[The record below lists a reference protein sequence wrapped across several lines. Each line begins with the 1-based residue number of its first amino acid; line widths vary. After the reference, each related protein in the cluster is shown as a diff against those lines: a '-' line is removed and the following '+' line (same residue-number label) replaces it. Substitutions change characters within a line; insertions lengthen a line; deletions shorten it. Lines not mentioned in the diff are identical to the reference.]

1 MSDMKLIME
10 NWKNYSEQELREQIL
25 EYIEVNNLMLTEE
38 QINEAMPKWLQKIGA
53 GAALAAT
60 LMGVPTAQAAD
71 TSTMASQPTTTQQVE
86 IGGDVYDAELVK
98 IFKQINQASQD
109 MDKAANEY
117 TFLYNR
123 MHDQKGE
130 EAGYWQPEML
140 NFMPEPGEYETGRSG
155 VNPNIAREAAK
166 SLETSL
172 YGDMDRTKLIVKLLN
187 THADT
192 VDKYIKT
199 TEDARSNTK
208 FLKFVDQAQEDPASA
223 EEIII
228 KFGT

>member
-10 NWKNYSEQELREQIL
+10 GWKNYSEQELREQIL
-25 EYIEVNNLMLTEE
+25 EYIEANNLMLTEE
-38 QINEAMPKWLQKIGA
+38 QINEAMPKWLKKMGA
-53 GAALAAT
+53 GAALASI

-71 TSTMASQPTTTQQVE
+71 TTAMSSQPTTTQQVE
-86 IGGDVYDAELVK
+86 IGGDAYDIELVK

-109 MDKAANEY
+109 MDKATSEY
-117 TFLYNR
+117 KYLYNR
-123 MHDQKGE
+123 MHDDKGE

-140 NFMPEPGEYETGRSG
+140 NFMPSPAEYTGVDS
-155 VNPNIAREAAK
+155 NIAREAANDLK
-166 SLETSL
+166 NSQ

-192 VDKYIKT
+192 VDAYTET
-199 TEDARSNTK
+199 TEGARSNTK
-208 FLKFVDQAQEDPASA
+208 FLEFVDQAQEDPASA
-223 EEIII
+223 EEIIM

>member
-10 NWKNYSEQELREQIL
+10 SWKNYSEQELREQIL

-109 MDKAANEY
+109 MDKATSEY
-117 TFLYNR
+117 KYLYNR
-123 MHDQKGE
+123 MHDQKGP
-130 EAGYWQPEML
+130 EAGYWQQPML
-140 NFMPEPGEYETGRSG
+140 DFMPEPGEHSG
-155 VNPNIAREAAK
+155 VNPNIARDAAK
-166 SLETSL
+166 SLETSQ

-192 VDKYIKT
+192 VDAYTKT
-199 TEDARSNTK
+199 TEDARKNTK
-208 FLKFVDQAQEDPASA
+208 FLKFADQAQEDPASA
-223 EEIII
+223 EEIIM